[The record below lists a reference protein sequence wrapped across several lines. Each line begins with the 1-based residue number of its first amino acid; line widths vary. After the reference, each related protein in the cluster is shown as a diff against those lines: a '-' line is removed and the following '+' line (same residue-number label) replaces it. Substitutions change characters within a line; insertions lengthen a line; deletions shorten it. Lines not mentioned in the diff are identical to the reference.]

1 MPTHPADFVLGQPVL
16 LYIEGTTY
24 RSTITARWFD
34 PDVLDWFYEVAGLA
48 GCEIPAYEVHPA

>member
-1 MPTHPADFVLGQPVL
+1 ML

-48 GCEIPAYEVHPA
+48 GCEIPAYEVHAA